1 MEKSLKGKKFFTF
14 EKGLACFTGILLI
27 MLVVFSCNNVLI
39 RRGGGS
45 LIIALPGARAAGAA
59 QYTIE
64 LTGSNGTTQSKTLAG
79 GTSVQF
85 DDLAPDTYSISVKGM
100 DDAGTLVFSGTAT
113 ATVIAGETKSV
124 TVELQ
129 NELGSLT
136 VDFSGASVSTAT
148 TLTVTLTD
156 SDGVSSERTSSGEEV
171 YFENL
176 IPRTYNIV
184 VEGMDTNNKVV
195 LGGASSATIEAGKTA
210 STTVPLMEGVSDF
223 ASLQAAVAAGGTVNI
238 LKNIDVSS
246 GLTVSKTVEILPAYQ
261 DVTLK
266 NIGSENLFTVGTN
279 GNLTIGGGEHT
290 ITLDGNKVAKE
301 IIKMSSGTVTLASN
315 GIISNAASTGVSVNG
330 GTFKM
335 TGGSIT
341 GNIGSSG
348 GGVNLYSATFNMT
361 GGSISGNTVTGFGGA
376 VSMSSGTFSMSG
388 GSIDK
393 NSSDNRGGG
402 VSVSGGSFNL
412 SGGSITSNF
421 AVNDGDGVY
430 MSAGVFNMSG
440 SAVIASN
447 NDVYLYSGT
456 SVNKI
461 TVSGELTGG
470 DTVATI
476 TPSSYTAGTQVL
488 YAGDAFLLAAAVS
501 KFAVTPNPADG
512 TQWTIDTSGN
522 LKQQ

>member
-1 MEKSLKGKKFFTF
+1 M
-14 EKGLACFTGILLI
+14 
-27 MLVVFSCNNVLI
+27 
-39 RRGGGS
+39 
-45 LIIALPGARAAGAA
+45 IIALPGARAAGAA

-79 GTSVQF
+79 GTTAQF
-85 DDLAPDTYSISVKGM
+85 DDLVPDTYSISVKGM
-100 DDAGTLVFSGTAT
+100 DDAGTLVFSGTET
-113 ATVIAGETKSV
+113 ATVVAGETA
-124 TVELQ
+124 TVAVKLQ
-129 NELGSLT
+129 NLLGSLT
-136 VDFSGASVSTAT
+136 VDFSGASATTGT

-156 SDGVSSERTSSGEEV
+156 SDGVSSERTSSGEKV

-210 STTVPLMEGVSDF
+210 STTVELVEGVSDF

-238 LKNIDVSS
+238 LKNIDVETTLSVPS
-246 GLTVSKTVEILPAYQ
+246 GISVTILPAYQ

-266 NIGSENLFTVGTN
+266 NTSTGNLFTFPSGST
-279 GNLTIGGGEHT
+279 GNLTIGGGEYI
-290 ITLDGNKVAKE
+290 ITLDGNRVAQS
-301 IIKMSSGTVTLASN
+301 IISMSSGTVTLASN

-348 GGVNLYSATFNMT
+348 GGVNLYSAIFNMT

-376 VSMSSGTFSMSG
+376 VSMSSGTFSMTG
-388 GSIDK
+388 GSIDN

-412 SGGSITSNF
+412 SGGSITGNSAENY
-421 AVNDGDGVY
+421 GDGVY
-430 MSAGVFNMSG
+430 MAQGTFNMSG
-440 SAVIASN
+440 SAVIASD
-447 NDVYLYSGT
+447 NDVYLYSDKT
-456 SVNKI
+456 I

-476 TPSSYTAGTQVL
+476 TPYTYPDATTQVQVL
-488 YAGDAFLLAAAVS
+488 SLGNFTSAAS
-501 KFAVTPNPADG
+501 KFAVTPKPDDG

-522 LKQQ
+522 LQQVTQ

>member
-1 MEKSLKGKKFFTF
+1 M
-14 EKGLACFTGILLI
+14 
-27 MLVVFSCNNVLI
+27 
-39 RRGGGS
+39 
-45 LIIALPGARAAGAA
+45 PGARAASASRF
-59 QYTIE
+59 TIE
-64 LTGSNGTTQSKTLAG
+64 LTGTNGTTQSKTLAG
-79 GTSVQF
+79 GTTAQF
-85 DDLAPDTYSISVKGM
+85 DDLTP
-100 DDAGTLVFSGTAT
+100 
-113 ATVIAGETKSV
+113 
-124 TVELQ
+124 
-129 NELGSLT
+129 
-136 VDFSGASVSTAT
+136 GAY
-148 TLTVTLTD
+148 D
-156 SDGVSSERTSSGEEV
+156 
-171 YFENL
+171 
-176 IPRTYNIV
+176 IV
-184 VEGMDTNNKVV
+184 VEGTDTNNKVV
-195 LGGASSATIEAGKTA
+195 LGGASSATVVAGKTA
-210 STTVPLMEGVSDF
+210 STTVELVEGVSDF
-223 ASLQAAVAAGGTVNI
+223 AGLVEAIAAGGTVNI

-246 GLTVSKTVEILPAYQ
+246 GLTISKTVKILPAYQ

-266 NIGSENLFTVGTN
+266 NTGSENLFTVGTN

-376 VSMSSGTFSMSG
+376 VSMSSGTFSMTG
-388 GSIDK
+388 GSIDN

-412 SGGSITSNF
+412 SGGSITGNSAENY
-421 AVNDGDGVY
+421 GDGVY
-430 MSAGVFNMSG
+430 MAQGTFNMSG
-440 SAVIASN
+440 SAVIASD

-461 TVSGELTGG
+461 TVSGAITAEVK
-470 DTVATI
+470 TVATI
-476 TPSSYTAGTQVL
+476 TPNSYTAGTQVL
-488 YAGDAFLLAAAVS
+488 YAGDAFLLADAVS
-501 KFAVTPNPADG
+501 KFAVTPDSDG
-512 TQWTIDTSGN
+512 NKWTIDASGN